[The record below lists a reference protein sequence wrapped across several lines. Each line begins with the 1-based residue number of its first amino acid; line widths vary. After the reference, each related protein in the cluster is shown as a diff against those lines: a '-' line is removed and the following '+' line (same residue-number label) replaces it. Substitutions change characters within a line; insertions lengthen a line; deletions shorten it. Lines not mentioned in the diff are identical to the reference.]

1 MNCRTVLR
9 SPLDGANL
17 AKCRDV
23 ALADF
28 CPEYRRASDAAAKET
43 CVAMPSATP
52 PSWTGAWP
60 VSRAGDEGSAALRAW
75 LYEVGPDGTSHLM
88 GPPTGR
94 PMAAIETGGTLC
106 VSVEGGQNTPARKY
120 LKAPPAE
127 GMSSDPVTVSM
138 DPHSGCWMIQNSGRT
153 NTLRVQEYGLSAVP
167 LRPQTSMPMAGR
179 DVAVWI
185 PVVPHGPTSGKSES
199 FRLLILA
206 AGSEKQEGIGPT
218 RLITAPRRY
227 LSEAKQEALIA
238 YFGDHLSW
246 PPLPA
251 PHVRQQAEVEK
262 IAYQHRLAKTPTPER
277 WARNRFDVLAGR
289 DGLFRDAD
297 WFPRLGGPDRTL
309 ANHLAAF
316 HRLVELGTITLRRVC
331 EWVRKY
337 DVEPYVI
344 IDEQVIRRR

>member
-1 MNCRTVLR
+1 
-9 SPLDGANL
+9 
-17 AKCRDV
+17 
-23 ALADF
+23 
-28 CPEYRRASDAAAKET
+28 
-43 CVAMPSATP
+43 
-52 PSWTGAWP
+52 
-60 VSRAGDEGSAALRAW
+60 
-75 LYEVGPDGTSHLM
+75 
-88 GPPTGR
+88 
-94 PMAAIETGGTLC
+94 MAAIEAGGTLC
-106 VSVEGGQNTPARKY
+106 VSVEGGQNTPEKKY

-138 DPHSGCWMIQNSGRT
+138 EPRNGFWMIQNSGNT

-167 LRPQTSMPMAGR
+167 LRPQTSMPMAGS

-185 PVVPHGPTSGKSES
+185 PVVPHGPPSGNSES
-199 FRLLILA
+199 FRQLILA
-206 AGSEKQEGIGPT
+206 AGAEKRDGPGVT

-251 PHVRQQAEVEK
+251 PHVRQQAEVER
-262 IAYQHRLAKTPTPER
+262 IAVQYGLAKSPTPER

-316 HRLVELGTITLRRVC
+316 HRLVELRTITLRRVC
-331 EWVRKY
+331 EWAQRH
-337 DVEPYVI
+337 DVEPYLI
-344 IDEQVIRRR
+344 IDRQLVPPR

>member
-1 MNCRTVLR
+1 
-9 SPLDGANL
+9 
-17 AKCRDV
+17 
-23 ALADF
+23 
-28 CPEYRRASDAAAKET
+28 
-43 CVAMPSATP
+43 
-52 PSWTGAWP
+52 
-60 VSRAGDEGSAALRAW
+60 
-75 LYEVGPDGTSHLM
+75 
-88 GPPTGR
+88 
-94 PMAAIETGGTLC
+94 MAEIEAGGTLC
-106 VSVEGGQNTPARKY
+106 VSVEGGQNTPAKKY

-138 DPHSGCWMIQNSGRT
+138 DPRNGFWMIQNSGIT
-153 NTLRVQEYGLSAVP
+153 NTLRVQQYGLAAVP

-185 PVVPHGPTSGKSES
+185 PVVPRGSTRGKSES
-199 FRLLILA
+199 FRLLVLA
-206 AGSEKQEGIGPT
+206 AGPEKQDGLGPT

-227 LSEAKQEALIA
+227 LSDAKQEALIA

-262 IAYQHRLAKTPTPER
+262 IAHRHGLAKAPNPER

-316 HRLVELGTITLRRVC
+316 YRLVELRTITLRRVC
-331 EWVRKY
+331 EWAAKY
-337 DVEPYVI
+337 DVEPYAI
-344 IDEQVIRRR
+344 IDRQLIPPR

>member
-1 MNCRTVLR
+1 
-9 SPLDGANL
+9 
-17 AKCRDV
+17 
-23 ALADF
+23 
-28 CPEYRRASDAAAKET
+28 
-43 CVAMPSATP
+43 MPSVTP
-52 PSWTGAWP
+52 HQGTGTHGGG
-60 VSRAGDEGSAALRAW
+60 AGDSGSAALRAW
-75 LYEVGPDGTSHLM
+75 LYEVRPDGTSCLM
-88 GPPTGR
+88 GPPSGR

-106 VSVEGGQNTPARKY
+106 VSVEGGQNTPGRRY

-138 DPHSGCWMIQNSGRT
+138 DSRNGFWMIQNSGVT
-153 NTLRVQEYGLSAVP
+153 NTLRVQQYGLSAVP
-167 LRPQTSMPMAGR
+167 LRPQTSMPMAGQ

-185 PVVPHGPTSGKSES
+185 PVVPHGSSTGKSES

-206 AGSEKQEGIGPT
+206 AGPEKQDGPGVT

-251 PHVRQQAEVEK
+251 PHVRQQAEVER
-262 IAYQHRLAKTPTPER
+262 IAHQYALAKTPTPER

-316 HRLVELGTITLRRVC
+316 HRLVELRTITLRRVC
-331 EWVRKY
+331 EWAERQDVR
-337 DVEPYVI
+337 PYVI
-344 IDEQVIRRR
+344 IDRQLVPAR

>member
-1 MNCRTVLR
+1 
-9 SPLDGANL
+9 
-17 AKCRDV
+17 
-23 ALADF
+23 
-28 CPEYRRASDAAAKET
+28 
-43 CVAMPSATP
+43 MPSVTP
-52 PSWTGAWP
+52 HQGTGAWGGGGG
-60 VSRAGDEGSAALRAW
+60 AGEAGPAALRAW
-75 LYEVGPDGTSHLM
+75 LYEVRPDGTSCLM
-88 GPPTGR
+88 GPPSVG

-106 VSVEGGQNTPARKY
+106 VSVEGGQNTPERKY

-138 DPHSGCWMIQNSGRT
+138 DPGNGFWMIQNSGVT
-153 NTLRVQEYGLSAVP
+153 NTLRVQQYGLSAVP
-167 LRPQTSMPMAGR
+167 LRPQTSMPMAGQ

-185 PVVPHGPTSGKSES
+185 PVVPHGPSSGKSES

-206 AGSEKQEGIGPT
+206 AGPEKQDGPGVT

-262 IAYQHRLAKTPTPER
+262 IALQYGLTKAPSPER

-316 HRLVELGTITLRRVC
+316 HRLVELRTITLRRVC
-331 EWVRKY
+331 EWAERHDVR
-337 DVEPYVI
+337 PYVI
-344 IDEQVIRRR
+344 IDRQLVPPR

>member
-1 MNCRTVLR
+1 
-9 SPLDGANL
+9 
-17 AKCRDV
+17 
-23 ALADF
+23 
-28 CPEYRRASDAAAKET
+28 
-43 CVAMPSATP
+43 MPSVTP
-52 PSWTGAWP
+52 HQGTSSWGGGG
-60 VSRAGDEGSAALRAW
+60 AGDAGPAALRAW
-75 LYEVGPDGTSHLM
+75 LYEVRPDGTSCLM
-88 GPPTGR
+88 GPPAAR

-106 VSVEGGQNTPARKY
+106 VSVEGGQNTPERKY

-138 DPHSGCWMIQNSGRT
+138 DPRNGFWMIQNSGVT
-153 NTLRVQEYGLSAVP
+153 NTLRVQQYGLSAVP
-167 LRPQTSMPMAGR
+167 LRPQTSMPMAGQ

-185 PVVPHGPTSGKSES
+185 PVVPHGPSPGTSES

-206 AGSEKQEGIGPT
+206 VGPEKQDGPGVT

-227 LSEAKQEALIA
+227 LSDAKQEALIA

-251 PHVRQQAEVEK
+251 PHVRQQAEVER
-262 IAYQHRLAKTPTPER
+262 IAHQYGLAKAPTPER

-289 DGLFRDAD
+289 DGLFGDAD

-316 HRLVELGTITLRRVC
+316 HRLVELRTITLRRVC
-331 EWVRKY
+331 EWAERHDVR
-337 DVEPYVI
+337 PYVI
-344 IDEQVIRRR
+344 IDRQFGPGR

>member
-1 MNCRTVLR
+1 M
-9 SPLDGANL
+9 
-17 AKCRDV
+17 
-23 ALADF
+23 
-28 CPEYRRASDAAAKET
+28 
-43 CVAMPSATP
+43 ATP
-52 PSWTGAWP
+52 SVTPHPDAGARG
-60 VSRAGDEGSAALRAW
+60 SGRSGDEGSVALRAW
-75 LYEVGPDGTSHLM
+75 LYEVKPDGTSHLM
-88 GPPTGR
+88 AARTGR
-94 PMAAIETGGTLC
+94 PMAEIEARGTLH
-106 VSVEGGQNTPARKY
+106 VSVEGGQNTPTRKY

-138 DPHSGCWMIQNSGRT
+138 DPRSGFWMIQNSGIT
-153 NTLRVQEYGLSAVP
+153 NTLRVQQYGLSAVP
-167 LRPQTSMPMAGR
+167 LRPQTAMPMAGR

-185 PVVPHGPTSGKSES
+185 PVVPHGAATGKSES

-206 AGSEKQEGIGPT
+206 AGPDKQDGLGPT
-218 RLITAPRRY
+218 KLITAPRRY

-262 IAYQHRLAKTPTPER
+262 IALQYGLAKAPTPER

-316 HRLVELGTITLRRVC
+316 YRLVELRTITLRRVC
-331 EWVRKY
+331 EWAKRHN
-337 DVEPYVI
+337 VEPYTI
-344 IDEQVIRRR
+344 IDSQLVPSR

>member
-1 MNCRTVLR
+1 MYL
-9 SPLDGANL
+9 
-17 AKCRDV
+17 
-23 ALADF
+23 
-28 CPEYRRASDAAAKET
+28 
-43 CVAMPSATP
+43 AMPSVTP
-52 PSWTGAWP
+52 HQGTGPWGGGG
-60 VSRAGDEGSAALRAW
+60 AGDAGPAALRAW
-75 LYEVGPDGTSHLM
+75 LYEVRPDGTSCLM
-88 GPPTGR
+88 GPPAAR

-106 VSVEGGQNTPARKY
+106 VSVEGGQNTPERKY

-138 DPHSGCWMIQNSGRT
+138 DPRNGFWMIQNSGRT
-153 NTLRVQEYGLSAVP
+153 NTLRVQQYGLSAVP

-179 DVAVWI
+179 DAAVWI
-185 PVVPHGPTSGKSES
+185 PVVPHGAASGQGES

-206 AGSEKQEGIGPT
+206 AGPEKQDGPGVT

-251 PHVRQQAEVEK
+251 PHVRQQAEVEQ
-262 IAYQHRLAKTPTPER
+262 IAHQYGLAKAPTPER

-316 HRLVELGTITLRRVC
+316 HRLVELRTITLRRVC
-331 EWVRKY
+331 EWAERY
-337 DVEPYVI
+337 DVRPYVI
-344 IDEQVIRRR
+344 IDRQFGSGR

>member
-1 MNCRTVLR
+1 MVNG
-9 SPLDGANL
+9 DGAG
-17 AKCRDV
+17 
-23 ALADF
+23 
-28 CPEYRRASDAAAKET
+28 DAG
-43 CVAMPSATP
+43 
-52 PSWTGAWP
+52 GA
-60 VSRAGDEGSAALRAW
+60 GLRAW
-75 LYEVGPDGTSHLM
+75 LYEVRPDGTSDLM
-88 GPPTGR
+88 GPPAGR
-94 PMAAIETGGTLC
+94 PMAAIESGGTLC
-106 VSVEGGQNTPARKY
+106 VSVEGGQNTPVRKY

-138 DPHSGCWMIQNSGRT
+138 DPRNGCWMIQNSGNT
-153 NTLRVQEYGLSAVP
+153 NTLRVQQYGLSAVP
-167 LRPQTSMPMAGR
+167 LRPRTSMPMAGR

-185 PVVPHGPTSGKSES
+185 PVVPHGPTAGTSES

-206 AGSEKQEGIGPT
+206 AGPEKQDGLGAT

-262 IAYQHRLAKTPTPER
+262 IAYQYELAKAPTPER

-316 HRLVELGTITLRRVC
+316 YRLVELRTITLRRVC
-331 EWVRKY
+331 EWASRY
-337 DVEPYVI
+337 EVEPYVI
-344 IDEQVIRRR
+344 IDRQLAPAR

>member
-1 MNCRTVLR
+1 
-9 SPLDGANL
+9 
-17 AKCRDV
+17 
-23 ALADF
+23 
-28 CPEYRRASDAAAKET
+28 
-43 CVAMPSATP
+43 MPSVTP
-52 PSWTGAWP
+52 HQGTGPWGGGG
-60 VSRAGDEGSAALRAW
+60 AGDAGPAALRAW
-75 LYEVGPDGTSHLM
+75 LYEVRPDGTSCLM
-88 GPPTGR
+88 GPPAVR

-106 VSVEGGQNTPARKY
+106 VSVEGGQNTPERKY

-138 DPHSGCWMIQNSGRT
+138 DPRNGFWMIQNSGVT
-153 NTLRVQEYGLSAVP
+153 NTLRVQQYGLSAVP
-167 LRPQTSMPMAGR
+167 LRPQTAMPMAGQ

-185 PVVPHGPTSGKSES
+185 PVVPHGPSPGKSES

-206 AGSEKQEGIGPT
+206 AGPEKQDGPGVT

-251 PHVRQQAEVEK
+251 PHVRQQAEVER
-262 IAYQHRLAKTPTPER
+262 IAHQYGLAKAPTPER

-289 DGLFRDAD
+289 DGLFGDAD

-316 HRLVELGTITLRRVC
+316 HRLVELRTITLRRVC
-331 EWVRKY
+331 EWAERHDVR
-337 DVEPYVI
+337 PYVI
-344 IDEQVIRRR
+344 IDRQFGPGR

>member
-1 MNCRTVLR
+1 M
-9 SPLDGANL
+9 
-17 AKCRDV
+17 
-23 ALADF
+23 
-28 CPEYRRASDAAAKET
+28 
-43 CVAMPSATP
+43 AMPSAIP
-52 PSWTGAWP
+52 PSGTGAWGGG
-60 VSRAGDEGSAALRAW
+60 RTGDEGSGGLRAW
-75 LYEVGPDGTSHLM
+75 LYEVRPDGTSHPM
-88 GPPTGR
+88 GRPAGP
-94 PMAAIETGGTLC
+94 PMAAIESGGTLC

-127 GMSSDPVTVSM
+127 GMSSDPVTVFM
-138 DPHSGCWMIQNSGRT
+138 DPHNGFWMIQNSGHT
-153 NTLRVQEYGLSAVP
+153 NTLRVQQYGLSAVP

-185 PVVPHGPTSGKSES
+185 PVVPHGAAPGKSES

-206 AGSEKQEGIGPT
+206 AGPERQDGLGPT
-218 RLITAPRRY
+218 KLITAPRRY

-262 IAYQHRLAKTPTPER
+262 IALQYGLAKLPNPER

-316 HRLVELGTITLRRVC
+316 YRLVELRTITLRRVC
-331 EWVRKY
+331 EWATRH
-337 DVEPYVI
+337 DVEPYAI
-344 IDEQVIRRR
+344 IDKQLIPPR

>member
-1 MNCRTVLR
+1 
-9 SPLDGANL
+9 
-17 AKCRDV
+17 
-23 ALADF
+23 
-28 CPEYRRASDAAAKET
+28 
-43 CVAMPSATP
+43 MPSVTP
-52 PSWTGAWP
+52 HQGTGSWGGGG
-60 VSRAGDEGSAALRAW
+60 AGDAGPAALRAW
-75 LYEVGPDGTSHLM
+75 LYEVRPDGTSCLM
-88 GPPTGR
+88 GPPAVR

-106 VSVEGGQNTPARKY
+106 VSVEGGQNTPERKY

-138 DPHSGCWMIQNSGRT
+138 DPRNGFWMIQNSGVT
-153 NTLRVQEYGLSAVP
+153 NTLRVQQYGLSAVP
-167 LRPQTSMPMAGR
+167 LRPQTSMPMAGQ

-185 PVVPHGPTSGKSES
+185 PVVPHGPSPGKSES

-206 AGSEKQEGIGPT
+206 AGPEKQDGPGVT

-251 PHVRQQAEVEK
+251 PHVRQQAEVER
-262 IAYQHRLAKTPTPER
+262 IAHQYGLAKAPTPER

-289 DGLFRDAD
+289 DGLFGDAD

-316 HRLVELGTITLRRVC
+316 HRLVELRTITLRRVC
-331 EWVRKY
+331 EWAERHDVR
-337 DVEPYVI
+337 PYVI
-344 IDEQVIRRR
+344 IDRQFGPGR

>member
-1 MNCRTVLR
+1 M
-9 SPLDGANL
+9 
-17 AKCRDV
+17 
-23 ALADF
+23 
-28 CPEYRRASDAAAKET
+28 
-43 CVAMPSATP
+43 ATP
-52 PSWTGAWP
+52 FP
-60 VSRAGDEGSAALRAW
+60 VPGGSDGGRAGVEHAGPLRAW
-75 LYEVGPDGTSHLM
+75 LYEVAPDGTSNLM
-88 GPPTGR
+88 GPPAGR
-94 PMAAIETGGTLC
+94 PMVTIEPGCTLN

-120 LKAPPAE
+120 LKAPPAD

-138 DPHSGCWMIQNSGRT
+138 DPRNGFWMIQNSGRT
-153 NTLRVQEYGLSAVP
+153 NTLRVQQYGLSAVP

-185 PVVPHGPTSGKSES
+185 PVVPHGPMPGKSES

-206 AGSEKQEGIGPT
+206 TGPEKQDGVGPT

-227 LSEAKQEALIA
+227 LSDAKQEALIV

-262 IAYQHRLAKTPTPER
+262 IAFQYGLAKAPTPER

-316 HRLVELGTITLRRVC
+316 YRLVELRTITLRRVC
-331 EWVRKY
+331 EWAERH
-337 DVEPYVI
+337 DVKPYAI
-344 IDEQVIRRR
+344 IDRQLIPPR